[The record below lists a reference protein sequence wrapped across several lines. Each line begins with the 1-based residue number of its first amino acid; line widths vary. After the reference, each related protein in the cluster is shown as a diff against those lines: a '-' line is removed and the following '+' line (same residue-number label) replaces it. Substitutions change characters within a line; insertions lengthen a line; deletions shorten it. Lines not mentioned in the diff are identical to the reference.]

1 MDKLE
6 ALEIIK
12 GAWNDRTIKLGDK
25 INTISEAYYDAGL
38 DLATTAAFI
47 KATPAEL
54 DSLLGL
60 SEFDEDII
68 EELSKANP
76 PKTTWSVLA
85 SASEEEIKQALKALE
100 DDKDSSQAKSL
111 NFTKSEFVY
120 QKMVEIS
127 GPSVEQRVGSLSADD
142 LKHLLKKGTSF
153 GALSDWETRFLKSI
167 AAQKNKGKVFS
178 EKQTARLINII
189 EALVNKGAITR
200 NSIDGDQDICDRILD
215 ALGK

>member
-127 GPSVEQRVGSLSADD
+127 IIMPVYNSQDH
-142 LKHLLKKGTSF
+142 LK
-153 GALSDWETRFLKSI
+153 
-167 AAQKNKGKVFS
+167 
-178 EKQTARLINII
+178 
-189 EALVNKGAITR
+189 
-200 NSIDGDQDICDRILD
+200 D
-215 ALGK
+215 ALDYYKEEA